1 MPSREHSSGCDRGSS
16 TPRYYRRR
24 DDAASVVYIQTESQ
38 WECWAPGRVLLIR
51 SEGAI
56 PEKTLAR
63 LAAIDEGQA
72 RQLLGVGAREPRRA
86 ESPGVIPAHLA
97 RGFVRIPRDEAEL
110 EITRHTE
117 ASQRSFVQTV
127 LSGEN
132 WLFKVILALPG
143 LPVCA
148 VYFLA
153 IMWFGAALPTSSS
166 DLATILLALTA
177 PIGLGALVA
186 SLLWAPSAGGD
197 EWKIGGIFGVM
208 VAILTASGF
217 IAKGGGWRALGS
229 ATVILAIVLTAVLG
243 LFGGFVAWTISSR
256 LRRSRSNGQVK
267 RMKPWHLAV
276 AVSAIGVI
284 LGTTAG
290 LLAFRS
296 DEGLAAAPSSIAS
309 TSQQDSFLANYATH
323 FESVLGIRNAVLQT
337 KNQRTVLHNSNP
349 DKPLVAA
356 DLVAGEL
363 ENLLNLAGRELP
375 LPPKEPLRSLDAA
388 WRSGIMHWL
397 QAEQALALE
406 DTQTTRDEDN
416 RAMSEEHD
424 ASEALIDYINGR

>member
-1 MPSREHSSGCDRGSS
+1 
-16 TPRYYRRR
+16 
-24 DDAASVVYIQTESQ
+24 
-38 WECWAPGRVLLIR
+38 
-51 SEGAI
+51 
-56 PEKTLAR
+56 
-63 LAAIDEGQA
+63 
-72 RQLLGVGAREPRRA
+72 
-86 ESPGVIPAHLA
+86 
-97 RGFVRIPRDEAEL
+97 
-110 EITRHTE
+110 
-117 ASQRSFVQTV
+117 
-127 LSGEN
+127 
-132 WLFKVILALPG
+132 
-143 LPVCA
+143 
-148 VYFLA
+148 
-153 IMWFGAALPTSSS
+153 
-166 DLATILLALTA
+166 
-177 PIGLGALVA
+177 
-186 SLLWAPSAGGD
+186 
-197 EWKIGGIFGVM
+197 
-208 VAILTASGF
+208 
-217 IAKGGGWRALGS
+217 
-229 ATVILAIVLTAVLG
+229 
-243 LFGGFVAWTISSR
+243 
-256 LRRSRSNGQVK
+256 
-267 RMKPWHLAV
+267 MKPWHLAV